1 METAPQSVLSIE
13 DPERRKKRGFWIWNI
28 AISGVLMVVAP
39 VVGLLT
45 TVGGMHGAFDQMGT
59 SGADVGALSN
69 HIGEVLIATLVGL
82 GVSVITFIWMV
93 VSIVRLCTLPKA
105 PPIIVRSAR

>member
-1 METAPQSVLSIE
+1 METAPQAVLSIE

-28 AISGVLMVVAP
+28 AVSGMLMVVAP
-39 VVGLLT
+39 VVGLLG
-45 TVGGMHGAFDQMGT
+45 TVGGMSGAFGQMGT

-69 HIGEVLIATLVGL
+69 HISQVLIATVVGL
-82 GVSVITFIWMV
+82 GVSVIAFIWMV

-105 PPIIVRSAR
+105 PPVIVRGAQ